1 MTGPTLSAER
11 DATIDLTDLDSFLD
25 GFPYDV
31 FATLREQAPVWWH
44 PPTEHTPGGEGFWV
58 VSRYRDVVAA
68 GSDTAT
74 YSSDGTSVR
83 AGGGTLVEDLPAG
96 TAPGAMLNMTDP
108 PRHAVFRRLF
118 HGNVAP
124 RILRGIEDDLRDRSA
139 RIVDAAVAAGEC
151 DFLRDVA
158 AELPLQAVA
167 QLLGVPQEDRH
178 QLFAWATATLD
189 YADRD
194 LGQASDASRRAA
206 TEMYAYG
213 TALLERKRVDPGDD
227 LLSVAATATID
238 GEPLTPQEQR
248 MVFSLLV
255 AAGSETTRNAI
266 AGGMLALVGRPDLW
280 AALHDDRG
288 LLGPAVEEMLRWT
301 SPTPY
306 NRRTALVDAE
316 LAGVPIRA
324 GDKVTLWWASA
335 NRDPEAFADPDTFD
349 IGRTPNPHVAFGRGP
364 HFCLGAA
371 LARMEMR
378 VILDALLDR
387 VGGFEVTGPVERV
400 RSNKHTGIRHL
411 PMRLVRRMGRE
422 AR

>member
-1 MTGPTLSAER
+1 MI
-11 DATIDLTDLDSFLD
+11 DVDLTDLDRFVD
-25 GFPYDV
+25 GFPYDA
-31 FATLREQAPVWWH
+31 FARLRDEAPVWWH
-44 PPTEHTPGGEGFWV
+44 PATEHTPGGEGFWV

-68 GSDTAT
+68 GGDPVTF
-74 YSSDGTSVR
+74 SSDGTSVR
-83 AGGGTLVEDLPAG
+83 DGGGTLIEDLPPG
-96 TAPGAMLNMTDP
+96 LAPGTMLNMTDP
-108 PRHAVFRRLF
+108 PRHSVFRRLF

-124 RILRGIEDDLRDRSA
+124 RVLRGIEDDLRERSA
-139 RIVDAAVAAGEC
+139 RIVDRAVAAGEC
-151 DFLRDVA
+151 DFLLDVA

-194 LGQASDASRRAA
+194 LGQASEVSQRAA
-206 TEMYAYG
+206 AEMYAYG
-213 TALLERKRVDPGDD
+213 SALLEQKRRDPGDD

-238 GEPLTPQEQR
+238 GEPLAPMEQQ

-266 AGGMLALVGRPDLW
+266 AGGMLALAERPEVWRQL
-280 AALHDDRG
+280 AADRS
-288 LLGPAVEEMLRWT
+288 LLGAAIEEILRWT

-306 NRRTALVDAE
+306 NRRTATVDVE
-316 LAGVPIRA
+316 VAGQRIRA

-335 NRDPEAFADPDTFD
+335 NRDREVFAEPDVFD
-349 IGRTPNPHVAFGRGP
+349 VRRSPNPHVALGRGP
-364 HFCLGAA
+364 HFCLGAG

-378 VILDALLDR
+378 VVLDALLDR
-387 VGGFEVTGPVERV
+387 VSGFEVAGPVERV

-411 PMRLVRRMGRE
+411 PMRLE